1 MSILSSQP
9 NRRQCKDIYKPAP
22 KLRYAILFYLNLGED
37 DYRPLDS
44 GNSSSNFNRAVTFI
58 LINS

>member
-1 MSILSSQP
+1 MPILSSQP

-22 KLRYAILFYLNLGED
+22 KSRYAILFCLTRTKN
-37 DYRPLDS
+37 YRPFDS